1 MRLHADPEA
10 CVGSGLCALRLPE
23 VFDQSE
29 EDGTVVLLRAEPGP
43 DLETDVLQVVDTCP
57 ARALRVETPDA

>member
-1 MRLHADPEA
+1 MHADPDA
-10 CVGSGLCALRLPE
+10 CIGSGLCALRLPE

-43 DLETDVLQVVDTCP
+43 DQQAGVVQAVDTCP
-57 ARALRVETPDA
+57 ARALWVETTGA